1 MTDKTKKQEGAEGA
15 VKQKRRYPPRQNKA
29 GKQQKPAA
37 ENVNAAAQTSATIGN
52 ASTELKSETRKTN
65 QSNKPIGQKNENKK
79 TNQVKNENNKT
90 NQQKNENKKPFIKG
104 KGGKGNKGK
113 KAPKLQII
121 PLGGLNEVGKN
132 MTAFKY
138 EEEII
143 IVDCGL
149 AFPDADMLG
158 VDLVLPDFTFV
169 EANKS
174 KIKALFITHGH
185 EDHIGGVA
193 YLLKKLNLPVY
204 GTRLTIGLI
213 EGKLKEHGILKSS
226 KLNVIEA
233 GSSTKIGSFDLEAIR
248 VNHSIPDAV
257 SYAIHTPAGVVVHMG
272 DFKVDYTPIAGG
284 MIDLARFGELGRK
297 GVLALMSDSTNAE
310 RAGATMSERKVGEN
324 LNALFERAGKQRVI
338 VATFASNIHRV
349 QQIINAAVKQRRKV
363 ALSGRSMLNV
373 VEKGVELGYIKMPK
387 NTIIDISEISR
398 LRADQLCI
406 ITTGSQGE
414 PLSALARMSTSDHRQ
429 VNIIP
434 GDLIIISATPI
445 PGNEKTV
452 SKLVNDLMKL
462 GADVIYERM
471 YEIHVSGHASQDEL
485 KLLLSLTKPKY
496 FIPVHGEHKHL
507 RKHATLALEMGVLQK
522 NIIIADIGSVI
533 EVSADKAGI
542 VGTVPAGR
550 VFVDGLGVGDVGSVV
565 LRDRKHLGTDG
576 IVLVVATIAKE
587 GGYLLSGPE
596 IHSRGFVYVR
606 ESEELM
612 QSARNIASNI
622 IGELENKKFRD
633 FNEVRG
639 KLRDSLSNLIYQR
652 TKRSPM
658 IFPII
663 MEV

>member
-1 MTDKTKKQEGAEGA
+1 MTNNTKKPENAERNTEGMKNQNRRRPQRQGA
-15 VKQKRRYPPRQNKA
+15 ANKP
-29 GKQQKPAA
+29 QQSVVTENKNTDAKTVAKKP
-37 ENVNAAAQTSATIGN
+37 NQ
-52 ASTELKSETRKTN
+52 LKNTN
-65 QSNKPIGQKNENKK
+65 QIKNDTKQKNENKP
-79 TNQVKNENNKT
+79 
-90 NQQKNENKKPFIKG
+90 KNENKKPFIKG
-104 KGGKGNKGK
+104 KGGKGKKGK
-113 KAPKLQII
+113 NAPKLQII

-193 YLLKKLNLPVY
+193 YLLKTHNLPVY

-213 EGKLKEHGILKSS
+213 EGKLKEHGLSKSS

-233 GSSTKIGSFDLEAIR
+233 GSTTKVGSFNLEAIR

-272 DFKVDYTPIAGG
+272 DFKVDYTPIEGG
-284 MIDLARFGELGRK
+284 MIDLARFGELGRR

-310 RAGATMSERKVGEN
+310 RPGSTMSERKVGEN
-324 LNALFERAGKQRVI
+324 LSALFERAEKQRVI

-373 VEKGVELGYIKMPK
+373 VEKGMELGYIKIPK

-398 LRADQLCI
+398 FRKDQLCI

-434 GDLIIISATPI
+434 GDFIIISATPI

-485 KLLLSLTKPKY
+485 KLLMSLTKPKY

-507 RKHATLALEMGVLQK
+507 RKHATLATEMGIPDK

-533 EVSADKAGI
+533 EVSADKAGV
-542 VGTVPAGR
+542 VGSVPAGR

-576 IVLVVATIAKE
+576 IFLVVATIAKE

-612 QSARNIASNI
+612 QSARKTALSI
-622 IGELENKKFRD
+622 ISELENKKFRD